1 MWWPREAGSFQ
12 GSPVIGR
19 RVYHACYAE
28 SRHAEWEKKAT
39 PKVMVHFYWLLIG
52 SEHRD
57 WFSRLCIEIDC
68 ETRKLCHAMKRG

>member
-1 MWWPREAGSFQ
+1 MRAMPKVDMQSG
-12 GSPVIGR
+12 
-19 RVYHACYAE
+19 
-28 SRHAEWEKKAT
+28 KKAT

-52 SEHRD
+52 REHCD